1 MHKPFLNKL
10 CKAYTAEKINLKKLA
25 HATTNS
31 CHRTP
36 IIVGIL
42 QKVFIPSTPTVA
54 DDPISWKRSVFC
66 KTEKN
71 AMISVL
77 QEKRNKHMNAMKY
90 QTELLLLSS
99 PRD

>member
-25 HATTNS
+25 DATTNS

-42 QKVFIPSTPTVA
+42 QKVFLPSTPTVA
-54 DDPISWKRSVFC
+54 GDPISC
-66 KTEKN
+66 KGQCS
-71 AMISVL
+71 AR
-77 QEKRNKHMNAMKY
+77 QRNKHKDQCSARKINKHMYAMKY